1 MSKQLECL
9 FLPTIQPR
17 AEKEEWHD
25 PGIFMSA
32 VLIGRSHRRWHGGR
46 DEDQMNRRDF
56 VRLGC
61 ATVIATGA
69 RKMPLALAQP
79 LTPRQVLSP
88 SQRPTMSLLEP
99 KATDGAVD
107 FTLQIA
113 PMTVELAPQVVIS
126 TIGYSNKVP
135 GPFLRVREGQRV
147 AVEVVNHTDV
157 PEYVHWHG
165 LFAPSDVDGAEEEG
179 TPPVPPH
186 GRRRYQFVA
195 KPAGSRWYHSHTMAM
210 MDLHRGSYTGQFGF
224 LMIDSGNDPGL
235 YDQEVF
241 LALREWEPY
250 LTTMDQDEIEADPN
264 DPMPEKP
271 ANPDPRPNG
280 LEVGAPLYSINDKM
294 LGAGDPLRV
303 QSGQRVL
310 MHLLNASA
318 SQIHRVALPAHKFQV
333 IALDG
338 NPVPSPQLV
347 DVIEIAP
354 GERVDAI
361 VKMNRPGVWILGEL
375 RDAARQS
382 GMGIVV
388 EYANQQQRA
397 VWLPPPTKR
406 WDYTIFGNTAPHP
419 APDQTI
425 DMVFEKVPGG
435 PHGINHWLVNG
446 KEYPHEREL
455 MFRQGGRYRLV
466 FHNRSDD
473 SHPLHIHRHL
483 FELVELN
490 GKPTAGIK
498 KDTVIVPAFGRAS
511 VDLVAD
517 QPGLTLFHCHIQ
529 QHMDFGFMALFRYA

>member
-1 MSKQLECL
+1 MDSMAPK
-9 FLPTIQPR
+9 
-17 AEKEEWHD
+17 A
-25 PGIFMSA
+25 
-32 VLIGRSHRRWHGGR
+32 
-46 DEDQMNRRDF
+46 
-56 VRLGC
+56 
-61 ATVIATGA
+61 
-69 RKMPLALAQP
+69 PLAQKGRA
-79 LTPRQVLSP
+79 
-88 SQRPTMSLLEP
+88 
-99 KATDGAVD
+99 AD

-113 PMTVELAPQVVIS
+113 PMLVELAPQVVIS

-135 GPFLRVREGQRV
+135 GPLLRMREGQRITV
-147 AVEVVNHTDV
+147 DVVNDTDV
-157 PEYVHWHG
+157 PEFVHWHG
-165 LFAPSDVDGAEEEG
+165 LLVPSDVDGAEEEG

-186 GRRRYQFVA
+186 GRRCYQFVA
-195 KPAGSRWYHSHTMAM
+195 KPAGSRWYHSHTAAM

-224 LMIDSGNDPGL
+224 LMIDSANAPGGANDPGH

-241 LALREWEPY
+241 LALREWQY
-250 LTTMDQDEIEADPN
+250 FLSTMDQDEMAPDPN
-264 DPMPEKP
+264 DSMPERP
-271 ANPDPRPNG
+271 AAFDLRTNG
-280 LEVGAPLYSINDKM
+280 LEVSAPLYSINDKM

-303 QSGQRVL
+303 QPGQRVL

-318 SQIHRVALPAHKFQV
+318 AQIHRVALPGHKFQI

-338 NPVPSPQLV
+338 NPVPAPQPV

-361 VKMNRPGVWILGEL
+361 VEMNNPGVWILGEI

-382 GMGIVV
+382 GLGLVV

-397 VWLPPPTKR
+397 QWTPPPPKSR
-406 WDYTIFGNTAPHP
+406 WDYTIFGTAAPHP
-419 APDQTI
+419 APDHTV

-435 PHGINHWLVNG
+435 LNGINHWLVNG
-446 KEYPHEREL
+446 KEYPHQREFL
-455 MFRQGGRYRLV
+455 FQQGRRYRLV
-466 FHNRSDD
+466 FRNRSDD
-473 SHPLHIHRHL
+473 SHPLHFHRHL

-498 KDTVIVPAFGRAS
+498 KDTVIVPAYGRAT

>member
-1 MSKQLECL
+1 M
-9 FLPTIQPR
+9 
-17 AEKEEWHD
+17 
-25 PGIFMSA
+25 
-32 VLIGRSHRRWHGGR
+32 
-46 DEDQMNRRDF
+46 
-56 VRLGC
+56 
-61 ATVIATGA
+61 IATGTGKL
-69 RKMPLALAQP
+69 RPALGE
-79 LTPRQVLSP
+79 SP
-88 SQRPTMSLLEP
+88 QHQMMRLEP
-99 KATDGAVD
+99 KATGRPAD

-113 PMTVELAPQVVIS
+113 PMMVELAPQVVIS
-126 TIGYSNKVP
+126 TIGYNNKVP
-135 GPFLRVREGQRV
+135 GPLLRTREGRSV
-147 AVEVVNHTDV
+147 TVEVVNDTDV

-165 LFAPSDVDGAEEEG
+165 LFVPSEVDGVEEEG

-186 GRRRYQFVA
+186 GIRRYQFVA
-195 KPAGSRWYHSHTMAM
+195 KPAGSRWYHSHTAAM

-224 LMIDSGNDPGL
+224 FMIDPANDPGR

-241 LALREWEPY
+241 LALREWQY
-250 LTTMDQDEIEADPN
+250 FLSTMDQDEMAADPRE
-264 DPMPEKP
+264 PTPERP
-271 ANPDPRPNG
+271 ATPGLRPNG
-280 LEVGAPLYSINDKM
+280 LEVSAPLYSINDKM
-294 LGAGDPLRV
+294 LGAGEPLRV
-303 QSGQRVL
+303 QPGQRVL

-318 SQIHRVALPAHKFQV
+318 AQIHRVALPGHKFQV

-338 NPVPSPQLV
+338 NPVPAPQAV
-347 DVIEIAP
+347 EVIEIAP

-361 VKMNRPGVWILGEL
+361 VEMNNPGVWILGEI
-375 RDAARQS
+375 RNAARQS

-397 VWLPPPTKR
+397 LWTPPPRSR
-406 WDYTIFGNTAPHP
+406 WDYTIFGTAAPHP

-435 PHGINHWLVNG
+435 PNGINHWLVNG
-446 KEYPHEREL
+446 KEYPHEREFVL
-455 MFRQGGRYRLV
+455 REGGRYRLV

-483 FELVELN
+483 FELVEIN

-498 KDTVIVPAFGRAS
+498 KDTVIVPAFGRAT

>member
-1 MSKQLECL
+1 
-9 FLPTIQPR
+9 
-17 AEKEEWHD
+17 
-25 PGIFMSA
+25 
-32 VLIGRSHRRWHGGR
+32 
-46 DEDQMNRRDF
+46 MNRRDF
-56 VRLGC
+56 GRLGW

-69 RKMPLALAQP
+69 GRLGPAFAQATALQHAPEPPQHP
-79 LTPRQVLSP
+79 IMRA
-88 SQRPTMSLLEP
+88 LEP
-99 KATDGAVD
+99 KAPGRAAD
-107 FTLQIA
+107 FSLRIA
-113 PMTVELAPQVVIS
+113 PMLLELAPQVVVS
-126 TIGYSNKVP
+126 TIGYSDKIP
-135 GPFLRVREGQRV
+135 GPLLRAREGQHV
-147 AVEVVNHTDV
+147 TIDVVNDTDV

-165 LFAPSDVDGAEEEG
+165 LWVPSNVDGVEEEG

-195 KPAGSRWYHSHTMAM
+195 KPAGSRWYHSHTAAM
-210 MDLHRGSYTGQFGF
+210 LDLHRGAYTGQFGF
-224 LMIDSGNDPGL
+224 FMIDPANDPGL

-241 LALREWEPY
+241 LALREWEYY
-250 LTTMDQDEIEADPN
+250 LTTMDQDEMAADPK
-264 DPMPEKP
+264 DPAPEKP
-271 ANPDPRPNG
+271 ATPDPRPNG

-318 SQIHRVALPAHKFQV
+318 SQIHRVALSGHKFQV

-338 NPVPSPQLV
+338 NPVPAPQPV

-361 VKMNRPGVWILGEL
+361 VEMNRPGVWILGEL
-375 RDAARQS
+375 RGVARQS
-382 GMGIVV
+382 GLGIVV

-397 VWLPPPTKR
+397 QWLAPPKSR
-406 WDYTIFGNTAPHP
+406 WDYTIFGNTAFGK
-419 APDQTI
+419 APPDETI

-435 PHGINHWLVNG
+435 HHGINHWLVNG
-446 KEYPHEREL
+446 KEYPHEREFV
-455 MFRQGGRYRLV
+455 FRQGRRYRLV

-473 SHPLHIHRHL
+473 SHPLHMHRHL

-498 KDTVIVPAFGRAS
+498 KDTVIVPAFGRAA

-529 QHMDFGFMALFRYA
+529 QHMDFGFRALFRYA

>member
-1 MSKQLECL
+1 
-9 FLPTIQPR
+9 
-17 AEKEEWHD
+17 
-25 PGIFMSA
+25 
-32 VLIGRSHRRWHGGR
+32 
-46 DEDQMNRRDF
+46 MNRRDF
-56 VRLGC
+56 ARLGW
-61 ATVIATGA
+61 ATVIGA
-69 RKMPLALAQP
+69 GAGKLRPAFAQS
-79 LTPRQVLSP
+79 R
-88 SQRPTMSLLEP
+88 
-99 KATDGAVD
+99 AAD
-107 FTLQIA
+107 FTLRIA
-113 PMTVELAPQVVIS
+113 PMTVELAPQVVLS
-126 TIGYSNKVP
+126 TIGYSNQVP
-135 GPFLRVREGQRV
+135 GPLLRVREGQRV
-147 AVEVVNHTDV
+147 AVEVVNDTDV

-165 LFAPSDVDGAEEEG
+165 LFVPSDVDGAAEEG

-195 KPAGSRWYHSHTMAM
+195 NPAGSRWYHSHTEAM
-210 MDLHRGSYTGQFGF
+210 LDLHRGAYTGQFGF
-224 LMIDSGNDPGL
+224 LMIDSANDPGR

-241 LALREWEPY
+241 LALREWQPF
-250 LTTMDQDEIEADPN
+250 LTTMDPDEERPDPS

-271 ANPDPRPNG
+271 ATPDPRPNG
-280 LEVGAPLYSINDKM
+280 LEISAPLYSINGKM
-294 LGAGDPLRV
+294 LGAGEPLRV
-303 QSGQRVL
+303 QPGQRIL

-347 DVIEIAP
+347 SVIEIAP

-361 VKMNRPGVWILGEL
+361 VEMNQPGVWILGAV
-375 RDAARQS
+375 RNVARQS

-388 EYANQQQRA
+388 EYANQQQQRPT
-397 VWLPPPTKR
+397 WLPPPGAR
-406 WDYTIFGNTAPHP
+406 WDYTIFGKTAFGKTDLGKTAIGKPAPHP

-446 KEYPHEREL
+446 KEYPHEREFVL
-455 MFRQGGRYRLV
+455 RQGRRYRLV

-498 KDTVIVPAFGRAS
+498 KDTVVVPAFGRAA

-529 QHMDFGFMALFRYA
+529 QHMDFGFKALFRYA

>member
-1 MSKQLECL
+1 M
-9 FLPTIQPR
+9 
-17 AEKEEWHD
+17 
-25 PGIFMSA
+25 
-32 VLIGRSHRRWHGGR
+32 
-46 DEDQMNRRDF
+46 
-56 VRLGC
+56 
-61 ATVIATGA
+61 IATGA
-69 RKMPLALAQP
+69 GILRPAFAQSVALQQAPMP
-79 LTPRQVLSP
+79 TPH
-88 SQRPTMSLLEP
+88 P
-99 KATDGAVD
+99 KVATSAKSTERAAD
-107 FTLQIA
+107 FALQIA
-113 PMTVELAPQVVIS
+113 PMMVELAPQIVIS

-135 GPFLRVREGQRV
+135 GPLLRMREGRSV
-147 AVEVVNHTDV
+147 IVEVVNDTDV

-165 LFAPSDVDGAEEEG
+165 LFVPSEMDGAEEEG
-179 TPPVPPH
+179 TPPVTPH

-195 KPAGSRWYHSHTMAM
+195 KPAGSRWYHSHTAAM
-210 MDLHRGSYTGQFGF
+210 MDLHRGAYTGQFGF

-250 LTTMDQDEIEADPN
+250 LNTMDQDAEPADPN

-271 ANPDPRPNG
+271 ATPDPRPNG

-294 LGAGDPLRV
+294 LGAGEPLRV
-303 QSGQRVL
+303 QLGQRVL

-318 SQIHRVALPAHKFQV
+318 SQIHRIALFGHHFQV

-338 NPVPSPQLV
+338 NPVPTPQPV

-361 VKMNRPGVWILGEL
+361 VEMNLPGVWILGEL

-388 EYANQQQRA
+388 EYANQAQPRPQ
-397 VWLPPPTKR
+397 WIPPPTAKAR
-406 WDYTIFGNTAPHP
+406 WDYTIFGKPAPHP
-419 APDQTI
+419 PPDQTI

-446 KEYPHEREL
+446 KEYPHDREFV
-455 MFRQGGRYRLV
+455 FRQGGRYRLV

-473 SHPLHIHRHL
+473 AHPLHMHRHL

-498 KDTVIVPAFGRAS
+498 KDTVIVPAFGRAT
-511 VDLVAD
+511 VDLIAD

-529 QHMDFGFMALFRYA
+529 QHMDFGFRALFRYA